1 MLVNNDPTK
10 NTEGKK
16 RPTDNEGKEVAGIDT
31 VISYEHNIKGEIR
44 DIRHDNNVDGK
55 PDYHEKLT
63 LNANGQ
69 ITQREFDLTN
79 DGLFDKKE
87 VNNSIL
93 PSGGYRDENGNVNGV
108 KKRTY
113 YNLVQEKGEDGSLKI
128 TDEVITSIDY
138 YQYDGNNQWIGT
150 ETDRLGD
157 TSIDYIYTV
166 DLDEQG
172 RVKKAYYNTDGKGD
186 IDRVETYTR
195 DPATGFI
202 TKTEI
207 DNGNN
212 GSVDVVRTYIR
223 RDPLGNVLEYEV
235 DNRDNGVGVDTR
247 YIQTFDEYGNE
258 KTQETYS
265 YNAVTKQFDLTTS
278 IERTFDQ
285 HNNTK
290 TLIYPNHTVVYERD
304 EFGRIKSNKAAEFN
318 RDWRYEYNPDGTIST
333 RESYNRNGE
342 LESKQV
348 YTEYYAHN
356 RATKAGETYNSEGK
370 LVDSFYYDINDQGVI
385 RYTLIDEA
393 ENGKGWDTFNFGDK
407 GRISALNFSQDF
419 TSWNE
424 EKLAELGNSL
434 SLIRMTQG
442 AASQLTLNAEVVA
455 KISEGGLKIEGAPDR
470 NDTLN
475 LSGFVKSSTSNEKGY
490 DLYTAKVG
498 EEDVNLYV
506 DTKIDTILG

>member
-1 MLVNNDPTK
+1 MNNDPTK
-10 NTEGKK
+10 NTEGHK
-16 RPTDNEGKEVAGIDT
+16 RPVDNEGKEVAGIDT
-31 VISYEHNIKGEIR
+31 VISYEHNIKGEIT

-93 PSGGYRDENGNVNGV
+93 PSGGYRDEDGNVNGV
-108 KKRTY
+108 KQRTY

-128 TDEVITSIDY
+128 IDEVITSIDY
-138 YQYDGNNQWIGT
+138 YEYDGNNRWTGT
-150 ETDRLGD
+150 KTDRLGD

-166 DLDEQG
+166 ELDEQG

-195 DPATGFI
+195 DPATGFT

-258 KTQETYS
+258 KTQQTYS
-265 YNAVTKQFDLTTS
+265 YNSVTKQFDLTTS
-278 IERTFDQ
+278 LERTFDE
-285 HNNTK
+285 HNRTK
-290 TLIYPNHTVVYERD
+290 TVEYPNHTVVYEYD
-304 EFGRIKSNKAAEFN
+304 EFGRVISDKAAEFN
-318 RDWRYEYNPDGTIST
+318 RDWRFSYNDDGT
-333 RESYNRNGE
+333 RKELASYKNGA
-342 LESKQV
+342 LEYRLV
-348 YTEYYAHN
+348 YNEYYA
-356 RATKAGETYNSEGK
+356 ATRQAKAGETRDATDQI
-370 LVDSFYYDINDQGVI
+370 VDNFIFYRNDAGTI
-385 RYTLIDEA
+385 TNALIDLTD
-393 ENGKGWDTFNFGDK
+393 NGKGWDIYTFGDK
-407 GRISALNFSQDF
+407 YRISNLNFSQDF